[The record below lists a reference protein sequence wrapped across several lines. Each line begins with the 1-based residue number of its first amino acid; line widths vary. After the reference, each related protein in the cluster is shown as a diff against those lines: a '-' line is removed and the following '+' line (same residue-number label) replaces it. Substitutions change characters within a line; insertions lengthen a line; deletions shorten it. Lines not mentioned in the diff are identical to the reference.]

1 MNVTLER
8 SQARPPVRTT
18 EVRMAKTY
26 GMDSDARSALAA
38 LEQLSASGRVAVAGG
53 FMPDPGVRAH
63 LARLGIVEQVTEAD
77 FFKFRHIVIPYCG
90 VPPRERKAWEDTD
103 HPLCD
108 LTAPL
113 VRRAQVAL
121 GLLRMEGAQALVIGR
136 HDDPE
141 SQALARVTPGTKI
154 IEDTTDTARLKF
166 SPAFGVVCQTTL
178 SPRRASWLLQ
188 QLRMRY
194 RDATVT
200 FLNTA
205 TPAMCAREAAL
216 ENLLDWCDAVVIVGQ
231 PGEASCAAL
240 AEAAL
245 RHGKPAVTAA
255 SPSSLD
261 LAALAGARRLVLTAG
276 AFALDERIETIAAM
290 LTG

>member
-1 MNVTLER
+1 
-8 SQARPPVRTT
+8 
-18 EVRMAKTY
+18 
-26 GMDSDARSALAA
+26 
-38 LEQLSASGRVAVAGG
+38 
-53 FMPDPGVRAH
+53 
-63 LARLGIVEQVTEAD
+63 
-77 FFKFRHIVIPYCG
+77 
-90 VPPRERKAWEDTD
+90 
-103 HPLCD
+103 
-108 LTAPL
+108 
-113 VRRAQVAL
+113 
-121 GLLRMEGAQALVIGR
+121 
-136 HDDPE
+136 
-141 SQALARVTPGTKI
+141 
-154 IEDTTDTARLKF
+154 
-166 SPAFGVVCQTTL
+166 
-178 SPRRASWLLQ
+178 
-188 QLRMRY
+188 MRY

-290 LTG
+290 LTR